1 MGPPPDDGLPRAVV
15 SETTPVL
22 TPPVERELARDMIV
36 RALPALPVLVV
47 VAWLARGGDA
57 ALSAGFAI
65 GLVVANLVL
74 SAVLLGWAARVSP
87 VALMATALGGFIVR
101 MALVGVAL
109 YVVKERDWV
118 DLPVL
123 LVTVLVT
130 HLGMLFWETRYVSAS
145 LAFPALKPQRK
156 GA

>member
-1 MGPPPDDGLPRAVV
+1 MT
-15 SETTPVL
+15 ETPN
-22 TPPVERELARDMIV
+22 VEHELVRDMIV
-36 RALPALPVLVV
+36 RVLPVLPLIVI
-47 VAWLARGGDA
+47 VAWIARGGDG
-57 ALSAGFAI
+57 ALSAGFGIA
-65 GLVVANLVL
+65 LVLVNLVL
-74 SAVLLGWAARVSP
+74 SAVLLARAARISP
-87 VALMATALGGFIVR
+87 SMLMAAALGGFFVR

-109 YVVKERDWV
+109 YAVNDRSWA

-123 LVTVLVT
+123 AVTVLLT

>member
-1 MGPPPDDGLPRAVV
+1 M
-15 SETTPVL
+15 SEMAQAA

-36 RALPALPVLVV
+36 RALPALPVVVV

-65 GLVVANLVL
+65 GLVLANLVL
-74 SAVLLGWAARVSP
+74 SALLLSWAARVSP

-101 MALVGVAL
+101 MVLVGIAL
-109 YVVKERDWV
+109 YAVKDRDWV
-118 DLPVL
+118 DPPVL

>member
-1 MGPPPDDGLPRAVV
+1 VTELVPM
-15 SETTPVL
+15 
-22 TPPVERELARDMIV
+22 TPPVERQLARDMIG
-36 RALPALPVLVV
+36 RALPALPVV
-47 VAWLARGGDA
+47 VAIAWGARGADGA
-57 ALSAGFAI
+57 ASAGFAI
-65 GLVVANLVL
+65 GLVVANLAL
-74 SAVLLGWAARVSP
+74 SAVLLAWAARVSP

-109 YVVKERDWV
+109 YAVKDGDWV

-123 LVTVLVT
+123 AVTVLVT

-145 LAFPALKPQRK
+145 LAFPGLKPQRK

>member
-1 MGPPPDDGLPRAVV
+1 V
-15 SETTPVL
+15 SDVAQAA
-22 TPPVERELARDMIV
+22 TPPVEREVARDMIV
-36 RALPALPVLVV
+36 RALPALPLVV
-47 VAWLARGGDA
+47 LIAWLARGSDG

-65 GLVVANLVL
+65 GLVLANLVL

-87 VALMATALGGFIVR
+87 VVLMGTALGGFIVR
-101 MALVGVAL
+101 MALVGLAL
-109 YVVKERDWV
+109 YAVNDRDWV

-123 LVTVLVT
+123 GVTVLVT

>member
-1 MGPPPDDGLPRAVV
+1 MTDSGGAAVT
-15 SETTPVL
+15 ETPN
-22 TPPVERELARDMIV
+22 VEHELARDMIV
-36 RALPALPVLVV
+36 RVLPVLPLVV
-47 VAWLARGGDA
+47 LVAWIARGGDG
-57 ALSAGFAI
+57 ALSAAFGI
-65 GLVVANLVL
+65 GLVLANLVL
-74 SAVLLGWAARVSP
+74 SAVLLAWAARVSP
-87 VALMATALGGFIVR
+87 YVLMATALGGFIVR

-109 YVVKERDWV
+109 YAVKDRSWV

-123 LVTVLVT
+123 AVTVLVT